1 VECIVNVRSCH
12 TRCRNGRKQLENG
25 LAHTHLV
32 NHSLMR
38 MFTNKQTSKALFR
51 KKRFELNFLFWRNV
65 NIDQSICKVKTQKC
79 SKWKTKKTT
88 WVFFFYKYGKF
99 WSISPE
105 QKIELKP
112 FFLKSEGLVFR
123 RSDKSHWAPSKCC
136 KYVYLPIWYLY
147 MHARYNFFV
156 KSQHS

>member
-1 VECIVNVRSCH
+1 MKCIVNVRSCH

-51 KKRFELNFLFWRNV
+51 KKRFELNFLFWWNAPKFAIFIEKENPCSFFRFSFRAFLSFYFTNALVYV
-65 NIDQSICKVKTQKC
+65 NIDQSIHKVKPKVDQ
-79 SKWKTKKTT
+79 KWKVKKIA

-99 WSISPE
+99 WWVLLE
-105 QKIELKP
+105 QKVELKP
-112 FFLKSEGLVFR
+112 LFSEERFR
-123 RSDKSHWAPSKCC
+123 
-136 KYVYLPIWYLY
+136 
-147 MHARYNFFV
+147 
-156 KSQHS
+156 